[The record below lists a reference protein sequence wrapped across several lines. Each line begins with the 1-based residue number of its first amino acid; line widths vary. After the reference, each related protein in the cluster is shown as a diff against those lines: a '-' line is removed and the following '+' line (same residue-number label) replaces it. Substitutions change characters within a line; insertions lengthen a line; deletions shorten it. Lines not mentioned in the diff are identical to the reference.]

1 MKRKRVWIAVAVIAV
16 GSTVGGLAMRRSG
29 DEALE
34 VETASVT
41 RQRIVQK
48 VSATGTIRPRTQV
61 KIAADV
67 SAKITRLHVHEGQW
81 VEKGDLLV
89 ELDRERYLAAVENA
103 EASVRSAEADANL
116 VRANLEAAER
126 EFERARELRDRSLQ
140 SAADFE
146 AVEAAHQVEIA
157 RHASARDRVEQA
169 KATLKQVRD
178 DLAKTTIYAPMS
190 GTISDLRREE
200 GEIAIGSQFQE
211 DVILVISD
219 LTVMEARVNVDEND
233 IVSIGVGQDAEI
245 EVDALLDQVLQGEV
259 YEIASSANLTGT
271 GSSQQKTEFEVKITI
286 TDPVEALRPGM
297 TASAEIITKVNENA
311 LSVPIQ
317 SVAIRTVDQLRQK
330 GEDRQAAA
338 DRYIADRDGFV
349 EVVFCV
355 EDGRALAKQVA
366 TGIQSDELIE
376 VIDGLSE
383 GEDVVSGSYRAI
395 SRDLEN
401 GSMVSVSSQP
411 VATAGL

>member
-338 DRYIADRDGFV
+338 DRYVADRDGFV